1 MSKFAVILAAAGQSS
16 RFGDLF
22 QKKVFSLV
30 GGKPL
35 WMYSAEAFS
44 DRSDV
49 GQLILVIASED
60 RELFNEK
67 FAGHA
72 ALLGIQTVI
81 GGASRAESVYN
92 GLKAVD
98 PKFRWVAIHD
108 AARPC
113 ITRTSIDAVFATTQ
127 ETGAAILA
135 CPCQSTIKRVDVRH
149 QIAETVPREGLW
161 QAQTPQCFETQL
173 LLKGYRDSPDFTK
186 ATDEASLVQSTGHP
200 VKVVEGSPLNVKV
213 TTKADLKLVELALK
227 SLPQPKAFPF

>member
-1 MSKFAVILAAAGQSS
+1 VSKFAVILAAAGQST

-22 QKKVFSLV
+22 QKKVFSQV

-35 WMYSAEAFS
+35 WMYAAEAFS
-44 DRSDV
+44 GRSDV

-72 ALLGIQTVI
+72 ALLGIQTVL
-81 GGASRAESVYN
+81 GGASRAASVYN
-92 GLKAVD
+92 GLKAVE
-98 PKFRWVAIHD
+98 PQYKWVAVHD

-113 ITRTSIDAVFATTQ
+113 IPRTSVDAVFAAAQ

-135 CPCQSTIKRVDVRH
+135 CQCSSTIKRVDKSQRIV
-149 QIAETVPREGLW
+149 ETVPREELW
-161 QAQTPQCFETQL
+161 LAQTPQCFETQL
-173 LLKGYRDSPDFTK
+173 LLKGYQDNPDFAH
-186 ATDEASLVQSTGHP
+186 ATDEASLVQSIGHA
-200 VKVVEGSPLNVKV
+200 VKVVEGSPLNIKV